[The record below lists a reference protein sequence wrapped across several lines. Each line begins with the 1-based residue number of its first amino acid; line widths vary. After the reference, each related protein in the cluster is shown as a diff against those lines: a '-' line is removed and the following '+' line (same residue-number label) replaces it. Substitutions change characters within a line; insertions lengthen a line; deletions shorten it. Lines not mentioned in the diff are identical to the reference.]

1 MKSTSSPLR
10 SLLAVVCRG
19 LAGILL
25 LSGCGNIFIQK
36 HRVLVDA
43 IAAPDTKVAGKS
55 YRLIARKSVVGNA
68 QQVQV
73 QVVKAC
79 VDAALTGIGM
89 FEAPEKVPPD
99 VFVEVGFGS
108 DSAGRSDPKARETF
122 VQFSGRTNPGRSLE
136 RATGGEIFDVKV
148 AVLGLSGR
156 MESAMPVLT
165 AVAAKHI
172 GADTKSETKLEI
184 PHNAPEIESVR
195 LTAIKTLEAKQAAAP
210 ALPPS
215 PPPSPAAEPPAAARQ
230 VR

>member
-1 MKSTSSPLR
+1 MKPSPSSLC
-10 SLLAVVCRG
+10 SLLAIVLGG
-19 LAGILL
+19 LAGLLL
-25 LSGCGNIFIQK
+25 LSGCGNIFVQK

-43 IAAPDTKVAGKS
+43 LAAPDTKVAGKS
-55 YRLIARKSVVGNA
+55 YRLSARKSVVGNA

-89 FEAPEKVPPD
+89 YEAPEKVAPD

-108 DSAGRSDPKARETF
+108 DTAGRTDPKSRETF
-122 VQFSGRTNPGRSLE
+122 VQFSGRTNPGRSLD
-136 RATGGEIFDVKV
+136 RATGPEIFDVKV

-172 GADTKSETKLEI
+172 GTDTKSETKLEI
-184 PHNAPEIESVR
+184 PHNAPEIEAVR
-195 LTAIKTLEAKQAAAP
+195 LTAIKALEAKRTEAAQAAN
-210 ALPPS
+210 
-215 PPPSPAAEPPAAARQ
+215 PAAGK
-230 VR
+230 